1 MLRWLIIREHTITG
15 LGYTESHKAF
25 SRGSH
30 ASSKRSH
37 TSSRHARSRGLHMCS
52 VLKYLYIQ
60 HKRQAA
66 VTSSDEIARNMSER
80 RFD

>member
-1 MLRWLIIREHTITG
+1 MQALKDHIQAPDMQDLE
-15 LGYTESHKAF
+15 
-25 SRGSH
+25 GSI
-30 ASSKRSH
+30 
-37 TSSRHARSRGLHMCS
+37 C

-66 VTSSDEIARNMSER
+66 VTSSDKIVRNMSER